1 MEKNRL
7 NQFLSTTRQFQGLQ
21 ARYYGVP
28 ETLFHDSA
36 DALKAAPDVQRYL
49 GTEGD
54 EPPYAATAEKIR
66 DFWTA
71 KGIQPKPANEV
82 KRR

>member
-1 MEKNRL
+1 MKSRL
-7 NQFLSTTRQFQGLQ
+7 NQFLSTTRQFVGLQ
-21 ARYYGVP
+21 VRYYGVP

-36 DALKAAPDVQRYL
+36 DQFKECPDVQRYV

-66 DFWTA
+66 DFWRG
-71 KGIQPKPANEV
+71 KGVQPKPNKELK
-82 KRR
+82 KR